1 MVKDD
6 LAGFSN
12 NERQNVQD
20 MATDELPASAL
31 KRRRNENV
39 HSSGV
44 TTEQKVVHD

>member
-20 MATDELPASAL
+20 MATDELPGAL